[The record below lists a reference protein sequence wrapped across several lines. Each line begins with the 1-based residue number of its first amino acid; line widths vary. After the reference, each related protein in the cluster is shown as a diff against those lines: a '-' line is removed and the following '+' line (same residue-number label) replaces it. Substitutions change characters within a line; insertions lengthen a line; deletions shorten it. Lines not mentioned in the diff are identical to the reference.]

1 MHNNIRKKER
11 NMYYL
16 EPNEKIVQTI
26 TGEGGHRIKNWGKK
40 QWKNT
45 DLYELLHI

>member
-1 MHNNIRKKER
+1 
-11 NMYYL
+11 MYYL
-16 EPNEKIVQTI
+16 EPNENLTDN
-26 TGEGGHRIKNWGKK
+26 NWCKRAQNKELGKK